1 MNSFLSN
8 FNNIISNSVW
18 IALVM
23 SFVAGIVSSF
33 SPCVL
38 SSVPLIVG
46 YMEGNKVKDKKVA
59 FKYSLVFSLGIIFT
73 FTLIGILSAVL
84 GRFFSGAG
92 RLWYIVLA
100 AIMIL
105 SGLQLLGV
113 INLGRSQNSCKVPS
127 TRKGFFGAFVLG
139 ILGGAL
145 SSPCATPVLA
155 AILTFVAGKANIT
168 LGIGML
174 LLYSL
179 GHCAL
184 IILAGTSVGFVEHLS
199 SSPKTVKVGNALRLF
214 LGVLIILLGIYLF
227 SLGI

>member
-1 MNSFLSN
+1 MNSFLSD
-8 FNNIISNSVW
+8 FNNVISSSVW

-73 FTLIGILSAVL
+73 FTLIGVLFVVL
-84 GRFFSGAG
+84 GRFFLGAG

-100 AIMIL
+100 GIMIL

-113 INLGRSQNSCKVPS
+113 VNIGKSKDSCKIPNK
-127 TRKGFFGAFVLG
+127 RKGFFGAFVLG

-199 SSPKTVKVGNALRLF
+199 SSPKTVKVGNILRLF

>member
-1 MNSFLSN
+1 MNSFLLN
-8 FNNIISNSVW
+8 FNDIISSSVW
-18 IALVM
+18 IALIM

-59 FKYSLVFSLGIIFT
+59 FKYSLVFSLGIVAT
-73 FTLIGILSAVL
+73 FTLIGVLSAVL

-113 INLGRSQNSCKVPS
+113 ISLGKSRNSCKIS
-127 TRKGFFGAFVLG
+127 NTRKGFFGAFVLG

-199 SSPKTVKVGNALRLF
+199 SSPKTVKIGKVLRLF